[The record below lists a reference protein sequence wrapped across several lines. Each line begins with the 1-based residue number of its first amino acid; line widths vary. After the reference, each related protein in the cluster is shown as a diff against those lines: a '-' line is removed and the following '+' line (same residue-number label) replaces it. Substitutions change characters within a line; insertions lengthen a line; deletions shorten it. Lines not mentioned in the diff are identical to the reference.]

1 MLIMAPPHG
10 NVTTASTAINT
21 ACGGPMCGQK
31 EERKSTLNH
40 ENTLFVIDWDDTL
53 LASSWLASM
62 GLKLDSPEIPED
74 VKSQLEV
81 LEEHII
87 NFLGLIGK
95 LGAVAIV
102 TNAEHG
108 WVELSARKFV
118 PKVVPYLNNI
128 RILSARTE
136 YEDLYPKDVARWK
149 VEAYNYLYQEA
160 FCGSV
165 LEQVHQVVSLGDSM
179 YERNALMNLAE
190 RASSVLPKS
199 VKFVERPTMVQL
211 QRQIEI
217 VHSNLESVYSS
228 HEKID
233 LMLTVEYLE

>member
-1 MLIMAPPHG
+1 M
-10 NVTTASTAINT
+10 
-21 ACGGPMCGQK
+21 
-31 EERKSTLNH
+31 
-40 ENTLFVIDWDDTL
+40 
-53 LASSWLASM
+53 
-62 GLKLDSPEIPED
+62 
-74 VKSQLEV
+74 
-81 LEEHII
+81 
-87 NFLGLIGK
+87 
-95 LGAVAIV
+95 
-102 TNAEHG
+102 
-108 WVELSARKFV
+108 
-118 PKVVPYLNNI
+118 
-128 RILSARTE
+128 
-136 YEDLYPKDVARWK
+136 